1 MGYLGNLDKIK
12 TLELFLT
19 DKGKELMLK
28 ENGLGLHD
36 LIAQFSLDDED
47 YDYRRS
53 SEVWVNGISPLPDGS
68 LLPFGTTQSTNNQ
81 NSGGLNSWFDTLPP
95 NNPCRTCGG
104 TSGCA
109 PLSGDCWYDMPDVR
123 GDRGKKIINCY
134 SDTGQTQGIQACTNI
149 YAFYDVT
156 SVLRTDA
163 DAAKLGL
170 EDWFVG
176 VTATTPNYTGK
187 LFHIAVFGER
197 WVNTSWYPW
206 NGKLDSWDW
215 NGCGNSDIFAGCAN
229 SAQFLGGVSGPTIV
243 DTTTGEEIPLYPAPI
258 TGLYLQNDT
267 KGIGTGDWA
276 GFNVLPP
283 NSISTDTG
291 GRVEFWTTGCTLVEK
306 GTRGYGYGG
315 VVLTP
320 ISNVGFT
327 AYSSTNIVW
336 DPTAFSGTSWSAYT
350 PNDLWL
356 NNGSSLPPPGSSYTV
371 SGELTLNLCEDNCCP
386 SNYPDL
392 GYAGPGLFGCQDCSP
407 FDNTITNGT
416 MLNWQNQDTTYDIMT
431 PDLSAGTMDILR
443 IESIVDCVKYRGMD
457 RNVLI
462 VDVFD
467 EAAPDRWP
475 GGVGGLTP
483 LGSQQ
488 YYDGGG
494 NPAVLTTTII
504 GDPGGE
510 LSSGWAANDW
520 TGYHGGYGSAGAYP
534 NSIPIISPSPN
545 DYSRNWN
552 IADAGQQVARV
563 GQPTEDWK
571 YSQDLF
577 LKTHALY
584 ESFQGFVY
592 PVVPLLAAS
601 ATTNAKMVFPLHL
614 YGAIYGEV
622 VPLSE
627 FQDNPTVVA
636 EGGTLA
642 ECTLTNPYDT
652 LIPITYN
659 PNGITQMSQ
668 NTNSDWEPFDS
679 SQFGVSDMILPIGPS
694 YTKGLRNWGWNFNPT
709 VGCAALPCSVGDIFS
724 GGTFETDLNSFMT
737 GSTSFMTVITSACTE
752 CQCLPAVFI
761 NKQGPI
767 LIIED
772 EDEGCLCD
780 DGTYSPDCCDG
791 DPPGP
796 DSPIYGICGPLPSQD
811 HIVHVTEIIDQD
823 GMVRNRGKIL
833 DFRTPGIEEPM
844 GSAALKKRSANF
856 DRNIKT
862 TEPPLNTKSISGN
875 YSSKYSIDFD
885 IQLNQFL
892 EDDGKINWDVKFTST
907 SQYGNI
913 ILEEGDDI
921 EFYWVLSPGYIKG
934 ERNPKITQGCKTP
947 SYSLIKQNRK
957 TYKGINIAFLKGYWG
972 ENQPNADTY
981 KSTYRGETSY
991 EFCVTM
997 AYKYLG
1003 KVLKKTKR
1011 FNISGTDAGY
1021 RINIKT

>member
-36 LIAQFSLDDED
+36 LIAQFSLDDRD

-68 LLPFGTTQSTNNQ
+68 LLPFGTTHTMNNQ
-81 NSGGLNSWFDTLPP
+81 NSGGFNPWFDTLSP

-104 TSGCA
+104 TSNCA

-134 SDTGQTQGIQACTNI
+134 SDTGQTEGIQACTNI

-156 SVLRTDA
+156 SVLRSDA

-215 NGCGNSDIFAGCAN
+215 DGCGNNSGVGCTN
-229 SAQFLGGVSGPTIV
+229 SAQFLGWIYKLPPV
-243 DTTTGEEIPLYPAPI
+243 

-267 KGIGTGDWA
+267 KGVGTGDWA

-291 GRVEFWTTGCTLVEK
+291 GRVEFWTTGCTLVEE
-306 GTRGYGYGG
+306 GTPGYSYGG
-315 VVLTP
+315 VTFPP
-320 ISNVGFT
+320 ISSVGFT

-350 PNDLWL
+350 PNDLWS
-356 NNGSSLPPPGSSYTV
+356 NNGSPLPPAGSSYTV

-407 FDNTITNGT
+407 FDNTITNGQ
-416 MLNWQNQDTTYDIMT
+416 LLSFENKNTTYDIMT
-431 PDLSAGTMDILR
+431 AELSAGTMDILR
-443 IESIVDCVKYRGMD
+443 VESIVDCVKYRGMD

-462 VDVFD
+462 VDIFD
-467 EAAPDRWP
+467 EVAGDRYP
-475 GGVGGLTP
+475 GISAGITP
-483 LGSQQ
+483 LGEQS
-488 YYDGGG
+488 YYDGAGAPG
-494 NPAVLTTTII
+494 VQITTIL
-504 GDPGGE
+504 GDLGGE
-510 LSSGWAANDW
+510 NVWGLNDP
-520 TGYHGGYGSAGAYP
+520 TGYHGGFGSPVTYP
-534 NSIPIISPSPN
+534 SALPDLGPSPN
-545 DYSRNWN
+545 NWD
-552 IADAGQQVARV
+552 IAVAGQLVSRV

-584 ESFQGFVY
+584 DNFQGFVY
-592 PVVPLLAAS
+592 PVVPLLAGN
-601 ATTNAKMVFPLHL
+601 TTHNVKMIFPLHL

-636 EGGTLA
+636 ETGTLA
-642 ECTLTNPYDT
+642 ECTITNPYDT

-679 SQFGVSDMILPIGPS
+679 SQFGVSDMIIPIGPS

-724 GGTFETDLNSFMT
+724 GGTFESDLNSFTT
-737 GSTSFMTVITSACTE
+737 GSSFFITVITSACTE

-772 EDEGCLCD
+772 DPIGCECD
-780 DGTYSPDCCDG
+780 DGTYSPDCCEG

-796 DSPIYGICGPLPSQD
+796 EDPIYGICGPLPNTD
-811 HIVHVTEIIDQD
+811 PIVNVTEIINQD

-833 DFRTPGIEEPM
+833 NFITPGIEEPT
-844 GSAALKKRSANF
+844 GSPLLRKKSADF

-892 EDDGKINWDVKFTST
+892 ESNGKVNWDVKFTST
-907 SQYGNI
+907 SQYGHI
-913 ILEEGDDI
+913 ILEEGKDV
-921 EFYWVLSPGYIKG
+921 EFYWVLTPGYIKG
-934 ERNPKITQGCKTP
+934 LRNPKMTQGCKSP

-957 TYKGINIAFLKGYWG
+957 NYKGINIAFLKGYWD
-972 ENQPNADTY
+972 ENQNNGDAY
-981 KSTYRGETSY
+981 RSKYRGEVSY

-1011 FNISGTDAGY
+1011 FNITGTDAGY